1 MDERVLRF
9 RVGVVVV
16 AAALITIILITL
28 LGAWPSPFKPRY
40 TLHIVFPEAP
50 GVTIDTPVRKSGIQI
65 GRVSDVELKEA
76 GDVVL
81 TLKIDAR
88 FPIRAN
94 ELCRI
99 TTGSLV
105 TGDSIL
111 EFARSDNPALG
122 TDILTDGEYLTNGS
136 LESNPFQVLANM
148 QGEIASALESIEGAG
163 NEVTT
168 LARSMN
174 TLVGS
179 KENELA
185 SIVDKTAESLDSFN
199 KAMLAIDDVLGDKQL
214 KGRLQDSLDQ
224 VPDLLTQFKSTL
236 ADFQN
241 TLTKFNGVAARA
253 DRNLANIENLTAP
266 LGERGEEIAQ
276 NLSDSIENVSELLGN
291 VAELSQALKNREG
304 TIGQLINNPELYDRL
319 NRTLAEVEQ
328 AVRKIQPILNDA
340 RVITDKISRD
350 PAQLGGRGIIDG
362 LRDRKPPGMGQKFPT
377 FPTADGAS
385 GMR

>member
-16 AAALITIILITL
+16 AAAIITIILITL

-81 TLKIDAR
+81 TLKIDAKY
-88 FPIRAN
+88 PIRAN

-105 TGDSIL
+105 TGDAIL
-111 EFARSDNPALG
+111 EFARSSNPALG
-122 TDILTDGEYLTNGS
+122 TNILTDGEYLTNGTV
-136 LESNPFQVLANM
+136 ETNPFQALANM
-148 QGEIASALESIEGAG
+148 QGEIASALDSIEGAG

-174 TLVGS
+174 TLIGS

-185 SIVDKTAESLDSFN
+185 NIVDKTAQSLDSFN
-199 KAMLAIDDVLGDKQL
+199 KAMLAIDDVLGDQQL
-214 KGRLQDSLDQ
+214 KGKLHDSLDQ
-224 VPDLLTQFKSTL
+224 VPDLLTQFKATL
-236 ADFQN
+236 SDFQN

-253 DRNLANIENLTAP
+253 EVNLANMENLTAP

-276 NLSDSIENVSELLGN
+276 NISDSIEHVNELLGN
-291 VAELSQALKNREG
+291 VAELSKSLRNKDG

-328 AVRKIQPILNDA
+328 AVRRIQPILNDA
-340 RVITDKISRD
+340 RTITSKLATD
-350 PAQLGGRGIIDG
+350 PAQMGARGIVDG
-362 LRDRKPPGMGQKFPT
+362 LRYRKPPGVGLTYPT
-377 FPTADGAS
+377 YPSADGVRR
-385 GMR
+385 MR

>member
-65 GRVSDVELKEA
+65 GRVSDVELQED

-94 ELCRI
+94 EVCRI

-105 TGDSIL
+105 TGDAIL
-111 EFARSDNPALG
+111 EFARSDNPALRNNV
-122 TDILTDGEYLTNGS
+122 LTDGEYLSNGTV
-136 LESNPFQVLANM
+136 ETNPFQVLANM
-148 QGEIASALESIEGAG
+148 QDEIASALTSIEGAG

-179 KENELA
+179 KEDELA
-185 SIVDKTAESLDSFN
+185 SIVDKTALALDNFN
-199 KAMLAIDDVLGDKQL
+199 RAMVDIHSVLGDQQI

-224 VPDLLTQFKSTL
+224 VPDLLTQFKTTL
-236 ADFQN
+236 SDFQQ
-241 TLTKFNGVAARA
+241 TLGKFNGVAARA
-253 DRNLANIENLTAP
+253 EANLANLEDFTAP
-266 LGERGEEIAQ
+266 LGERGEEISE
-276 NLSDSIENVSELLGN
+276 NLSASIRNVNQLLAN
-291 VAELSQALKNREG
+291 FAELSQALKNKDG

-319 NRTLAEVEQ
+319 NRTLAEVED

-340 RVITDKISRD
+340 RVITDKIARD
-350 PAQLGGRGIIDG
+350 PAQMGVRGVIDG
-362 LRDRKPPGMGQKFPT
+362 IRTPKNPGMGIKFPSPAYT
-377 FPTADGAS
+377 EGHPAL
-385 GMR
+385 R